1 MTVGA
6 HPAGPGADAE
16 SRSRPGLEVRGL
28 RVTTRTGVPVVDGVD
43 LSVPGGT
50 VLGLVGE
57 SGSGKTTVGTALL
70 GGTRRGLQIESGEVV
85 LEGTDLTTL
94 TEAELRHWRG
104 SRVTYVP
111 QDPTTALNPAIRV
124 GAQVREVLDCHD
136 YGDGPQQRAARVS
149 EAFAEVGLPD
159 DEAFARR
166 YPHQLSGGQQQRVC
180 IALAFATW
188 PALVV
193 LDEPTTGLDVTT
205 QALVLDTVRQ
215 LTQTHGCAAL
225 YISHD
230 LAVVSTISDTVAVL
244 YAGNVVEQGPT
255 DDLVRRPRHPYTS
268 RLVAAVPDLTGR
280 RELKGIPGG
289 APSPSTRPHGC
300 RFAPRCP
307 LVVEECTV
315 ELPALRVVDDEHL
328 ARCIRAEDVRPAE
341 VRDRAVHS
349 EAAREP
355 LLRVEGL
362 SAQYGKVPVLH
373 GLSLDVPEGSCVA
386 LLGES
391 GSGKTTLARTLAGLH
406 TQAEGTLRFRGAPL
420 PFGSHT
426 RDRETRAAVA
436 YIFQNPYSSLNPRRT
451 VGDSVG
457 RPLRVLRGVKGRALD
472 TRVAEML
479 ERVYLS
485 PQLAQRYPDQLSGGE
500 RQRVAV
506 ARALISDP
514 TLLICDEITSALD
527 VSVQANL
534 VGLIEEF
541 RRDLGLTL
549 LFVTHDIALVRNVA
563 QRVAVLQR
571 GVIVE
576 DASTEELFAHPSHDY
591 TKELLETTPSLAS

>member
-1 MTVGA
+1 MTADPGS
-6 HPAGPGADAE
+6 PA
-16 SRSRPGLEVRGL
+16 PGLQVRGL
-28 RVTTRTGVPVVDGVD
+28 RVTTGAGVPVVDGVD
-43 LSVPGGT
+43 LTVPGGT

-57 SGSGKTTVGTALL
+57 SGSGKTTVGTAVL
-70 GGTRRGLQIESGEVV
+70 GGTRRGLRIESGSVL

-94 TEAELRHWRG
+94 GEAELRRWRG

-111 QDPTTALNPAIRV
+111 QDPTTALNPAMRV
-124 GAQVREVLDCHD
+124 GAQVREILDCHD
-136 YGDGPQQRAARVS
+136 YGDGPQQRADRVS
-149 EAFAEVGLPD
+149 EAFAEVGLPGD
-159 DEAFARR
+159 KAFAAR

-180 IALAFATW
+180 IAMAFATW

-215 LTQTHGCAAL
+215 LTQAHGCAAL

-230 LAVVSTISDTVAVL
+230 HAVVSTISDTVAVL

-255 DDLVRRPRHPYTS
+255 DELVNRPRHPYTS
-268 RLVAAVPDLTGR
+268 RLVAAVPDLNGR

-307 LVVEECTV
+307 LVIEECTID
-315 ELPALRVVDDEHL
+315 LPALRPVSAGHL
-328 ARCIRAEDVRPAE
+328 ARCIRAEEVQPAE
-341 VRDRAVHS
+341 VRDRAVQS
-349 EAAREP
+349 EPAREP
-355 LLRVEGL
+355 LLRVQGL
-362 SAQYGKVPVLH
+362 SARYGKVPVLH

-391 GSGKTTLARTLAGLH
+391 GSGKTTLARTIAGLH
-406 TQAEGTLRFRGAPL
+406 TDAEGTLRFRGEPL

-426 RDRETRAAVA
+426 RDREARAAVA
-436 YIFQNPYSSLNPRRT
+436 YVFQNPYSSLNPRRT
-451 VGDSVG
+451 VGESVG
-457 RPLRVLRGVKGRALD
+457 RPLRVLRGVSGRDLD
-472 TRVAEML
+472 RRVREML

-485 PQLAQRYPDQLSGGE
+485 PRLAQRYPDQLSGGE

-541 RRDLGLTL
+541 RRELGLTL
-549 LFVTHDIALVRNVA
+549 LFVTQDIELVRNVA
-563 QRVAVLQR
+563 QRVAVLQQ

-576 DASTEELFAHPSHDY
+576 DASTEELFTHPSHDY
-591 TKELLETTPSLAS
+591 TKELLETTPSLVS

>member
-1 MTVGA
+1 MTVG
-6 HPAGPGADAE
+6 
-16 SRSRPGLEVRGL
+16 SGLEVRGL
-28 RVTTRTGVPVVDGVD
+28 RVLTRAGVPVVDGVD

-70 GGTRRGLQIESGEVV
+70 GGTRRGLEIDSGSVV
-85 LEGTDLTTL
+85 LEGTDLTQL
-94 TEAELRHWRG
+94 SESELREWRG

-111 QDPTTALNPAIRV
+111 QDPTTALNPAMRV
-124 GAQVREVLDCHD
+124 GGQIREVLDCHD
-136 YGDGPQQRAARVS
+136 YGDGPQQRADRVS
-149 EAFAEVGLPD
+149 EAFAEVGLPAD
-159 DEAFARR
+159 GAFAQR

-180 IALAFATW
+180 IAMAFSTW

-215 LTQTHGCAAL
+215 LTQAHGCAAL

-244 YAGNVVEQGPT
+244 YAGSVVEQGPT
-255 DDLVRRPRHPYTS
+255 GELVNAPRHPYTA

-289 APSPSTRPHGC
+289 APSPSMRPHGC
-300 RFAPRCP
+300 RFAPRCA
-307 LVVEECTV
+307 LVIDECTV
-315 ELPALRVVDDEHL
+315 ELPELRPVRDNHL
-328 ARCIRAEDVRPAE
+328 ARCIRADEVHPAE
-341 VRDRAVHS
+341 VRDRASYTEVS
-349 EAAREP
+349 REP

-362 SAQYGKVPVLH
+362 TARYGKVPVLH

-406 TQAEGTLRFRGAPL
+406 TDAEGSLRFAGMSL
-420 PFGSHT
+420 PFGSHE
-426 RDRETRAAVA
+426 RDRATRAAVA
-436 YIFQNPYSSLNPRRT
+436 YVFQNPYSSLNPRRT

-457 RPLRVLRGVKGRALD
+457 RPLRVLRGVKGADLD
-472 TRVAEML
+472 RRVTEML

-485 PQLAQRYPDQLSGGE
+485 PRLAQRYPDQLSGGE

-534 VGLIEEF
+534 VGLIEQF

-563 QRVAVLQR
+563 QRVAVLQQ

-576 DASTEELFAHPSHDY
+576 DATTEELFEHPRHAY